1 MSKSSEDVTLTA
13 EAPAAVSCDH
23 CGRAIG
29 VYEPLIKFDQGQ
41 ARETSR
47 AGEPGL
53 PLSSRYYHRACY
65 ETL

>member
-13 EAPAAVSCDH
+13 EAPAALSCDH

-29 VYEPLIKFDQGQ
+29 VYEPLVKFDGGQ

-47 AGEPGL
+47 ASEPGL
-53 PLSSRYYHRACY
+53 PLSARYFHRSCY